1 MDAARHGE
9 SDEELL
15 SGARS
20 DPAAFGAFYRRYE
33 ERMLRYFLSRVGD
46 SEVAADLTAETFA
59 AALAGI
65 GRFRAAKGPAAAW
78 LFGIAHNTLAMSA
91 RRGRV
96 EASARRRLGMPPL
109 ELTDALIE
117 RIDSLAGPALEL
129 VGDLPPEQE
138 QAVRARVIDE
148 RDYADIAK
156 DLRCSEAVVRKRVSR
171 GLAQMREELGER

>member
-1 MDAARHGE
+1 MGAPSHGE
-9 SDEELL
+9 SDDELL
-15 SGARS
+15 AAARS
-20 DPAAFGAFYRRYE
+20 DPAAFGVFYGRFE

-46 SEVAADLTAETFA
+46 AEVAADLTAETFA
-59 AALAGI
+59 AALASVGP
-65 GRFRAAKGPAAAW
+65 FRARKGAAGAW
-78 LFGIAHNTLAMSA
+78 LFGIARNTLAMSA

-96 EASARRRLGMPPL
+96 EASARRRLGMPRL
-109 ELTDALIE
+109 ELTDELIE
-117 RIDSLAGPALEL
+117 RIDALAGPALEL

-171 GLAQMREELGER
+171 GLAQMREELGDR